1 MTREP
6 AFERR
11 YDIEGYEEKILLQIF
26 EPEQREGGDWE
37 CRYRLSAPPLAWE
50 NKLGCL
56 YGDDRMDAFVSVLIK
71 ATIEL
76 RSLSRRSGSAV
87 SFMGD
92 ENLDLIDR
100 DFY

>member
-1 MTREP
+1 MTDEP
-6 AFERR
+6 TYERR

-26 EPEQREGGDWE
+26 EPKPREDGGWE
-37 CRYRLSAPPLAWE
+37 CRYRLSAPALAWE
-50 NKLGCL
+50 SKLVCL
-56 YGDDRMDAFVSVLIK
+56 TGDDGLDAFVSVLIT

-76 RSLSRRSGSAV
+76 RSLSRRSGSVV

-92 ENLDLIDR
+92 DNLDLIDR